1 VIAANEY
8 LGEQGYIEEAYAI
21 RGSTGDL
28 FYTALSS
35 MDWLEYPP
43 EELGVASMLKPCIHQ
58 RRRSGFLRTSPV
70 RGSPKFGKGAC

>member
-1 VIAANEY
+1 MIAANEY

-28 FYTALSS
+28 SYTALSS

-43 EELGVASMLKPCIHQ
+43 EELSVASMLKPCIHQ
-58 RRRSGFLRTSPV
+58 RRK
-70 RGSPKFGKGAC
+70 RGVLGSWHSAAPENI